1 MIYSQLFIATWFP
14 FGLFKLHNPS
24 YQLNA
29 IFGKKK
35 NTSQLIIGPPLDK
48 AFPGRLALDS
58 DMVERIRRASG
69 DVDQTSS
76 THLGGFP

>member
-35 NTSQLIIGPPLDK
+35 KHLPADHRSSSGQG
-48 AFPGRLALDS
+48 FPGRLALDS